1 MDSTGST
8 AAPTSS
14 ERHYELLVQAV
25 SDYAIYMLDLQ
36 GHITSWNTGA
46 SRIKGYS
53 AEEVLG
59 QPLELFYTDADRQA
73 NKPAQLMAQALAD
86 GRAQDQGW
94 RVRKDGSHFW
104 ALVVLDLI
112 RDANDQVI
120 GFAKITRDMTQSHEA
135 EQRLEAMRE
144 QLFQAQKLEALGQLT
159 GGMAHDFNNLLTI
172 IISASRLASRT
183 DNPQRRA
190 ELLES
195 IHSAGQ
201 RGSQMTQHLLTFARR
216 GNLQARVLDL
226 HEILPATQTFLA
238 QALPKHIHLS
248 GELDADLYPV
258 KADPSQ
264 LEMALLNLVFNARD
278 AIEGHGEICLRA
290 VNRTLNGEW
299 DGLHGDFVVISIADT
314 GVGIDPAV
322 QPRIFE
328 PFFTT
333 KGFGQG
339 TGLGLSQVYGLLK
352 HLDGSVRVDSAPGRG
367 TTVSLFLP
375 AAIVIPS
382 A

>member
-216 GNLQARVLDL
+216 GNLQTQVLDL
-226 HEILPATQTFLA
+226 HDILPATQTFLA
-238 QALPKHIHLS
+238 QALPKHIRLS
-248 GELDADLYPV
+248 GELAPDLHPV
-258 KADPSQ
+258 MVDPSQ

-278 AIEGHGEICLRA
+278 AIERSGDIHLRA
-290 VNRTLNGEW
+290 VNRTLQGEW
-299 DGLHGDFVVISIADT
+299 DGLRGAFVVISIADS
-314 GVGIDPAV
+314 GIGIDASV
-322 QPRIFE
+322 LPRIFE

-333 KGFGQG
+333 KAFGQG

-352 HLDGSVRVDSAPGRG
+352 RLGGSVRVDSALGRG

-375 AAIVIPS
+375 AVAPG
-382 A
+382 

>member
-216 GNLQARVLDL
+216 GNLQTQVLDL
-226 HEILPATQTFLA
+226 HDILPATQTFLA
-238 QALPKHIHLS
+238 QALPKHIRLS
-248 GELDADLYPV
+248 GELAPDLHPV
-258 KADPSQ
+258 MVDPSQ

-278 AIEGHGEICLRA
+278 AIEGSGDIHLRA
-290 VNRTLNGEW
+290 VNRTLQGEW
-299 DGLHGDFVVISIADT
+299 DGLRGDFVVISIADS
-314 GVGIDPAV
+314 GIGIDASV
-322 QPRIFE
+322 LPRIFE

-333 KGFGQG
+333 KAFGQG

-352 HLDGSVRVDSAPGRG
+352 RLGGSVRVDSALGRG

-375 AAIVIPS
+375 AVAPG
-382 A
+382 

>member
-120 GFAKITRDMTQSHEA
+120 GFAKFTRDMTQSHEA

-216 GNLQARVLDL
+216 GNLQTQVLDL
-226 HEILPATQTFLA
+226 QDILPATQTFLA
-238 QALPKHIHLS
+238 QALPKHIRLS
-248 GELDADLYPV
+248 GELAPDLHPV
-258 KADPSQ
+258 MVDPSQ

-278 AIEGHGEICLRA
+278 AIEGSGDIHLRA
-290 VNRTLNGEW
+290 VNRTLQGEW
-299 DGLHGDFVVISIADT
+299 DGLRGDFVVISIADS
-314 GVGIDPAV
+314 GIGIDASV
-322 QPRIFE
+322 LPRIFE

-333 KGFGQG
+333 KAFGQG

-352 HLDGSVRVDSAPGRG
+352 RLGGSVRVDSALGRG

-375 AAIVIPS
+375 AVAPG
-382 A
+382 

>member
-172 IISASRLASRT
+172 IISAARLPSRT

-216 GNLQARVLDL
+216 GNLQTQVLDL
-226 HEILPATQTFLA
+226 HDILPATQTFLA
-238 QALPKHIHLS
+238 QALPKHIRLS
-248 GELDADLYPV
+248 GELAPDLHPV
-258 KADPSQ
+258 MVDPSQ

-278 AIEGHGEICLRA
+278 AIEGSGDIHLRA
-290 VNRTLNGEW
+290 VNRTLQGEW
-299 DGLHGDFVVISIADT
+299 DGLRGDFVVISIADS
-314 GVGIDPAV
+314 GIGIDASV
-322 QPRIFE
+322 LPRIFE

-333 KGFGQG
+333 KAFGQG

-352 HLDGSVRVDSAPGRG
+352 RLGGSVRVDSALGRG

-375 AAIVIPS
+375 AVAPG
-382 A
+382 